1 MSSTAQDALMSSSSV
16 ESEASA
22 PVAAIDMSVD
32 NVHNAEDGE
41 VTGPFQ
47 VLKER
52 ARQQKARSEIVR
64 KRIAENGFALRRT
77 LMGKSIKRYYSSP
90 LAMEEMS
97 IADIMSEIPDE
108 DLPFVS
114 SFKDRIYMP
123 AEFFQKWIRP
133 TISTKGTQA
142 IPRPRI
148 ARGHAWK
155 LQCLPPFLINRSWT

>member
-1 MSSTAQDALMSSSSV
+1 MSSSAQDASMSSSSV
-16 ESEASA
+16 ESETIASMA
-22 PVAAIDMSVD
+22 TIDMSVD

-41 VTGPFQ
+41 AMNPFQ

-52 ARQQKARSEIVR
+52 ARQQKARSEVVR

-77 LMGKSIKRYYSSP
+77 LMGESIKRYYSSP

-114 SFKDRIYMP
+114 SVKDRIYMP

-133 TISTKGTQA
+133 TIRAQKALKRSHDQEL
-142 IPRPRI
+142 RI
-148 ARGHAWK
+148 ARGHGSRNA
-155 LQCLPPFLINRSWT
+155 CLHF